1 MEVDST
7 MENSDPNINRESLST
22 GYNGIVDYHNNLVQI
37 RFTVAG
43 LSIAADGFLASALFQ
58 TGSPMFSKILIT
70 ILGAVVTFICG
81 MLEIRTYQLL
91 NKLLKGGFAL
101 EKTLGLNEDQGV
113 FSILMHTQIVP
124 RLFGKPLKGSAKRE
138 KKFIFSHS
146 VMFGLLY
153 VCIFIFWSI
162 MLVLVSLK
170 IV

>member
-1 MEVDST
+1 
-7 MENSDPNINRESLST
+7 MENSNPTIKCENLST

-58 TGSPMFSKILIT
+58 TGSLMFSKILIS
-70 ILGAVVTFICG
+70 ILGVVLTFICG

-91 NKLLKGGFAL
+91 NELLKGGYAL
-101 EKTLGLNEDQGV
+101 EKILGLNEEQGL
-113 FSILMHTQIVP
+113 FSILMHAQIVP
-124 RLFGKPLKGSAKRE
+124 RFLSKPLKGSAKRE

-146 VMFGLLY
+146 VMFVLLY
-153 VCIFIFWSI
+153 VCVFIFWLI
-162 MLVLVSLK
+162 MLIFVLLK